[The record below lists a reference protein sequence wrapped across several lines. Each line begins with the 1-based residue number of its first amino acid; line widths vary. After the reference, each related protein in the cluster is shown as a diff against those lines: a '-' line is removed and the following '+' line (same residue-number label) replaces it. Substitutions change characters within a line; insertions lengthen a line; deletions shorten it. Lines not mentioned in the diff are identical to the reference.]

1 MNLSE
6 NRARDV
12 QQQEQIGRRTSIIAE
27 RRETRAPA
35 LESAAS
41 LRTARRGDVGGAD
54 ALLRTLGLVERA
66 GGDVVSYMQNK
77 NALDEKDNID
87 RGFADEAIGAVDE
100 EMMNKSLGYRNAVTK
115 GRTVT
120 NFSKASREF
129 DEELKQMIEDQDS
142 PILEERL
149 AEIDARIEGFF
160 TNFAQD
166 PETGE
171 LRDYLQSPGAMR
183 YLAETIQTT
192 RPKAQSAAREMVET
206 KFKAEAF
213 SHFNANVTEQ
223 VLETGTL
230 DLNAARGLLPD
241 IVTDQEFSEQA
252 ILSVNNAVQALRDR
266 GTPQDLQMAA
276 GLLAGLK
283 QRSRAPINPG
293 VGTSSA
299 TGAPAAGNINATGSA
314 GQLAAAFKGTGWSDA
329 VIAGFLGN
337 GEHESGFDSSRVGDS
352 GTAFG
357 HFQWRADRVANF
369 QRVVGTH
376 PRNATP
382 EQSVQFVKWEM
393 DNYRAAG
400 MTKKQRDAILN
411 AQTPEDA
418 ARAIDHFYERSDR
431 KSTRDR
437 MAAARRYF
445 GTPADPAPAAADA
458 ATPAPGIK
466 LTDPFADPVT
476 LLERS
481 GEFVDIVGIED
492 VLFSPEQTARIDQLY
507 DATTTELRTEY
518 RKAKAEQQ
526 SVNAARLS
534 LGIAGI
540 GGARTTSDDILRA
553 FENDEIGA
561 EEAIGL
567 SQLLERQADRRAAEA
582 EREESRRERAERKAV
597 EDQIEAQTETILGRL
612 TLGTSTAPEARSE
625 AIKLLSDPRIS
636 VQVRAGVLSNV
647 MSVTNSYE
655 SALANSEVVRNQQA
669 DFTNK
674 NSDPYS
680 ALKLL
685 APRATDARIS
695 AVRGEYQDLVGR
707 ASARMVAELEK
718 TGDPEVAAARART
731 WLKQQEAL
739 LVSRLNVAGGGGSSP
754 NSGR

>member
-77 NALDEKDNID
+77 KALDEKDNID

-192 RPKAQSAAREMVET
+192 RPKAQTAAREMVET

-230 DLNAARGLLPD
+230 DLTAARGLLPD

-252 ILSVNNAVQALRDR
+252 IMSVNNAVQALRDR

-299 TGAPAAGNINATGSA
+299 TGAPSTPGGNPGRFKFDDLAGIVEQVESNGNPNAVSPKGAVGSMQTMPETLRDPGYGVKPAKDDSPEELRRVGRDYLKAMLREYNGDLVLALAAYNAGPGNADKWKASLTGSTE
-314 GQLAAAFKGTGWSDA
+314 QRIAAIPFKETREYVQKITARLGTTSA
-329 VIAGFLGN
+329 
-337 GEHESGFDSSRVGDS
+337 
-352 GTAFG
+352 
-357 HFQWRADRVANF
+357 
-369 QRVVGTH
+369 
-376 PRNATP
+376 P
-382 EQSVQFVKWEM
+382 EE
-393 DNYRAAG
+393 
-400 MTKKQRDAILN
+400 
-411 AQTPEDA
+411 PEA
-418 ARAIDHFYERSDR
+418 S
-431 KSTRDR
+431 
-437 MAAARRYF
+437 
-445 GTPADPAPAAADA
+445 ADA
-458 ATPAPGIK
+458 AAPAPGIK
-466 LTDPFADPVT
+466 LTDPFADPIT

-540 GGARTTSDDILRA
+540 GGARTTSDDVLRA

-582 EREESRRERAERKAV
+582 EREENRAERAERQAV
-597 EDQIEAQTETILGRL
+597 EADIEKRTESILGRL
-612 TLGTSTAPEARSE
+612 TLGQSTAPQARAQALE
-625 AIKLLSDPRIS
+625 LLADPRIS
-636 VQVRAGVLSNV
+636 VQVRAAVLSNV
-647 MSVTNSYE
+647 MTVASSYE
-655 SALANSEVVRNQQA
+655 SALANSETIRNQQSE
-669 DFTNK
+669 FTNK